1 WVLSRQHVPLEP
13 ARDMDDEDA
22 LGVVEDP
29 VDLGICNGAGF
40 LEMRLLYG
48 VYDPCRQGGAIL
60 VNIGHRGVAHLEA
73 RALGGDDDHDREAVY
88 DQGHQHK
95 VVAEADELL
104 EPEPVD
110 VPDLSFHVTAPAS
123 SINRPSGPVRRCST
137 R

>member
-1 WVLSRQHVPLEP
+1 
-13 ARDMDDEDA
+13 MDDEDA

-73 RALGGDDDHDREAVY
+73 RALGGTMIMIVKQYMTRA
-88 DQGHQHK
+88 
-95 VVAEADELL
+95 
-104 EPEPVD
+104 
-110 VPDLSFHVTAPAS
+110 T
-123 SINRPSGPVRRCST
+123 ST
-137 R
+137 KS